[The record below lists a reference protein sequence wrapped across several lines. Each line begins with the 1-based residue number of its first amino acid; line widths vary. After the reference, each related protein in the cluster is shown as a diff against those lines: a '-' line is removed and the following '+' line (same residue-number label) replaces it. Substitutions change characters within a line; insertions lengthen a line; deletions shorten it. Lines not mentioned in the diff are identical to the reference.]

1 MYDTLKLLSG
11 LVDTDMLGLT
21 LEDLAL
27 EYQVS
32 PNTKVLATAYDKI
45 YKLAILLNE
54 QYWGL
59 DKTDYPSFC
68 LEKLDFC
75 LKTYKSPGKFTTYF
89 SKVYKNKLREETE
102 KLNYKKR
109 KCLLQSIN
117 DIVEMGVED
126 TYNLLELI
134 LPSNLTSREREVCIM
149 KSEGY
154 ENKDCAEKLKVS
166 KMTISNIEKSL
177 RIKLSTLQNQ

>member
-11 LVDTDMLGLT
+11 LVDTDMLEWT
-21 LEDLAL
+21 LEELAL
-27 EYQVS
+27 EYQVA

-45 YKLAILLNE
+45 YRLAILINE

-68 LEKLDFC
+68 LEKLDLC
-75 LKTYKSPGKFTTYF
+75 LKTYKAPGKFTTYF
-89 SKVYKNKLREETE
+89 SKVYQNKLREETE

-117 DIVEMGVED
+117 DIVETGVED

-134 LPSNLTSREREVCIM
+134 LPSNLTSREREVCLM

-154 ENKDCAEKLKVS
+154 ENKDCAERLNVS

>member
-1 MYDTLKLLSG
+1 MYDTLKLLNP
-11 LVDTDMLGLT
+11 LVDIDLQKLPLET
-21 LEDLAL
+21 LAKM
-27 EYQVS
+27 YQANS
-32 PNTKVLATAYDKI
+32 DARILATAYSNI
-45 YKLAILLNE
+45 YKLAILINE
-54 QYWGL
+54 DYWGL
-59 DKTDYPSFC
+59 DKTDYASFC

-75 LKTYKSPGKFTTYF
+75 LRTFNQSNKFTTYF
-89 SKVYKNKLREETE
+89 SVVYRNKLREETE

-117 DIVEMGVED
+117 DIVETGVED

-134 LPSNLTSREREVCIM
+134 LPPNLTNKERVVCIM

-154 ENKDCAEKLKVS
+154 ENKDCAKELNVS

-177 RIKLSTLQNQ
+177 RVKLATLQNQ

>member
-11 LVDTDMLGLT
+11 LVDTDLGKWS
-21 LEDLAL
+21 LEELAL
-27 EYQVS
+27 YYQTS
-32 PNTKVLATAYDKI
+32 PDTKVLATAYEKI

-59 DKTDYPSFC
+59 DKQDYPSFC

-75 LKTYKSPGKFTTYF
+75 LRTYKSSGKFTTYF
-89 SKVYKNKLREETE
+89 STVYKNKLREETE

-117 DIVEMGVED
+117 DIVETGVED

-134 LPSNLTSREREVCIM
+134 LPSNLTIREREVCIM

-154 ENKDCAEKLKVS
+154 DNKDCAEKLNVS

-177 RIKLSTLQNQ
+177 RVKLSTLQNQ